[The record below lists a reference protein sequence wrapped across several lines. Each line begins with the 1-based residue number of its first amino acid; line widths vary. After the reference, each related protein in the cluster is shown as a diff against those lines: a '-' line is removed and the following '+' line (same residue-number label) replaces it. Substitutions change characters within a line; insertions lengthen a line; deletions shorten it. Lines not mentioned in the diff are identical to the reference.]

1 VDESYTPFISDLFN
15 PFSFQCHVLTWPN
28 MLIHLFTINWIPM
41 TIISFSIF
49 LFAPLAFGS
58 LKPHPTPKTWFWAYR
73 SCSSLLLFHIH
84 QYNDMIHDVS
94 TFHMVQNDS
103 HSPHGKI
110 GYVSMWFLKTST
122 NACPCTCFSN
132 SINQR
137 IKHNK
142 NICHHNLENDT
153 KC

>member
-1 VDESYTPFISDLFN
+1 VDESYTPFISDLFD
-15 PFSFQCHVLTWPN
+15 PISFRCHVLTWSN
-28 MLIHLFTINWIPM
+28 MLIHLFTINWIPT
-41 TIISFSIF
+41 TIILFSIL
-49 LFAPLAFGS
+49 LFAPLAFVS
-58 LKPHPTPKTWFWAYR
+58 LKIHSSPSKTWFW
-73 SCSSLLLFHIH
+73 SCFSLLSFHIH

-94 TFHMVQNDS
+94 TFHMVQNYS
-103 HSPHGKI
+103 HSPCGNI

-132 SINQR
+132 SPNQR

-142 NICHHNLENDT
+142 NICHYNLENDT